1 MDGLE
6 LEQEGFGGE
15 LGIQSELA
23 DLRVI
28 RSEGGWKREYR
39 YSVAG
44 RDRNTGG
51 KRGKR
56 PERCGPQSRLPARA
70 VEYGEADVQQPE
82 AVAVAG
88 RDVQVPLLR
97 PAFVLDQIG
106 IHHEPRAQASVVT
119 RKRPLAV
126 PREGEELR
134 RPPVS
139 GEGEVGHGLAEL
151 GLPVRVLDEVGLVHD
166 VDRVVELRD
175 PPEDPVDPEPRLPL
189 PVVEL
194 TVEEEVRL
202 AHIGVGAPRVR
213 AVPAEEGGHGEAP
226 ALGVLEKE
234 GRLHNEAGRVR
245 ALAGIG
251 RGLWVPPT
259 FQAVAPGER
268 MLDVSRLG
276 PSVGRDDERPER
288 SDHSERPDDSGLAA
302 GGERRHHRA
311 RFTSV
316 LARTRPPGPATTAA
330 HGARTRNAERV
341 RWARLTA
348 YSCRWPSGAAGG
360 AGSRQGARRRSWSR
374 P

>member
-1 MDGLE
+1 MPSGP
-6 LEQEGFGGE
+6 G
-15 LGIQSELA
+15 SE
-23 DLRVI
+23 
-28 RSEGGWKREYR
+28 
-39 YSVAG
+39 
-44 RDRNTGG
+44 
-51 KRGKR
+51 
-56 PERCGPQSRLPARA
+56 PERRGPQSRLAARA

-97 PAFVLDQIG
+97 PALVLDQIG
-106 IHHEPRAQASVVT
+106 IHHEPRAQASVAT

-175 PPEDPVDPEPRLPL
+175 PPEDPVDPKPRLPL
-189 PVVEL
+189 PLAEL
-194 TVEEEVRL
+194 TEEEEVRL

-213 AVPAEEGGHGEAP
+213 AVAAEEGGQGEAP

-245 ALAGIG
+245 ALARIG
-251 RGLWVPPT
+251 GGLWVPPT

-268 MLDVSRLG
+268 MLDVSHLG
-276 PSVGRDDERPER
+276 PSLGRDDERPE
-288 SDHSERPDDSGLAA
+288 HPERPDDSGAAA
-302 GGERRHHRA
+302 GGERRHQRA
-311 RFTSV
+311 RFRPV
-316 LARTRPPGPATTAA
+316 LAKTRRPRPATTAP
-330 HGARTRNAERV
+330 HGTMTRNAERV
-341 RWARLTA
+341 RGAKLTSF
-348 YSCRWPSGAAGG
+348 SCRWPSGAAGG
-360 AGSRQGARRRSWSR
+360 AGSRQGAQRRSWSR